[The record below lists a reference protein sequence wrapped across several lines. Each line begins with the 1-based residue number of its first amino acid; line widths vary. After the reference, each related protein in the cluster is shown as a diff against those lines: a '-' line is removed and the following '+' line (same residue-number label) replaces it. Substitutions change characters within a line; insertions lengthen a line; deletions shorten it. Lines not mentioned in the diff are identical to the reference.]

1 MPLTEEEVQSLSASL
16 RLGTGH
22 DAQEHA
28 VRTALTSMLIHE
40 RKGVVLADEVGF
52 GKTYEALAIMALLC
66 ERARAARKSF
76 DRVLILCK
84 SALLEKWQEELSKM
98 RPGRGFPRYLVG
110 DTWHARHPVFRLI
123 DPVHVVGRRASADEL
138 RSVRDGG
145 KLQAP
150 AGTYIVNHDVLTEAN
165 RNSRWFL
172 KRLYETEWDLVI
184 VDEAHHYA
192 RWTKP
197 AYIFAPNGDM
207 TDYHQGLS
215 GGKFGKILALT
226 ATPFELSPQEMVQLL
241 ALIRA
246 DRYDLDV
253 IKRGLDLYVRQL
265 DGFFS
270 LRERSV
276 TDPLRRD
283 AVRRLNRFRDEDA
296 LGDASQNMG
305 LQALLRRY
313 MIRNTK
319 SQNERRYFFVN
330 RTASKFTMQ
339 PIDKLDDLR
348 RELKEAPL
356 LPFEG
361 PDALFYLEL
370 REVID
375 ETIQQARAGVDHRT
389 FVTTDL
395 RQGLSSYP
403 QLAQSAL
410 LNRNLES
417 ARRLKRL
424 VDSWNTGKHIKLH
437 PKVEALADLVE
448 QLATTEIEKV
458 RAAPSKWFS
467 KVLVFNKLIG
477 GTAPH
482 LREVLA
488 KRLTPIFESYLDEVL
503 RQRGLG
509 TRAEFST
516 AVRSGIRKA
525 LSDVKANMKGWREE
539 RLCVVPDEFQH
550 EDLKDH
556 RGRHLVDA
564 YQATL
569 IRRAEQSLFL
579 LRAAMQCEARTEE
592 AIGRWLAVE
601 VTGPFEQTIRQIIDS
616 YLDEAVEEDRP
627 RYELVEMAERECIV
641 LMEECSSVDIIG
653 RYDGAN
659 VRYRESHRR
668 NFNQLFNPFVL
679 LVSRVGEEGIDLQQ
693 QCRYVI
699 HYDLEWNPAKMEQRE
714 GRVDRVG
721 WGRSDEGFIDVRFML
736 LKGTYEERIFHAVM
750 QRDQWFQVLIGSK
763 RNELGRADDDDAAMR
778 PQDVDDGPIDVADET
793 GRLSPEEKAAVMMDL
808 RPGGTPPE
816 FELPAHHAPKLE
828 PPSGK

>member
-1 MPLTEEEVQSLSASL
+1 VPLTHEDVQSLSACL
-16 RLGTGH
+16 HLGTDH
-22 DAQEHA
+22 EAQERA
-28 VRTALTSMLIHE
+28 VRTALTSLLVHE

-52 GKTYEALAIMALLC
+52 GKTYEALAIMALLS

-84 SALLEKWQEELSKM
+84 SALLEKWQEELSRM
-98 RPGRGFPRYLVG
+98 RPDRGFPRYLVG
-110 DTWHARHPVFRLI
+110 ETWNVRHPIFRLI
-123 DPVHVVGRRASADEL
+123 DPVHVVGRRATADEH

-150 AGTYIVNHDVLTEAN
+150 PGIYIVNHDVLTEAN

-207 TDYHQGLS
+207 TEYDQGLS

-226 ATPFELSPQEMVQLL
+226 ATPFELAPQEMVQLL
-241 ALIRA
+241 ALVRA
-246 DRYDLDV
+246 DKNDLQV
-253 IKRGLDLYVRQL
+253 IKKGLALYVRQL

-270 LRERSV
+270 LRQRSV
-276 TDPLRRD
+276 TDPLRRE
-283 AVRRLNRFRDEDA
+283 AVRRLNRLRDEDA
-296 LGDASQNMG
+296 LGDAGRGIG
-305 LQALLRRY
+305 LQDILRRY

-330 RTASKFTMQ
+330 RAAGTFTMQ
-339 PIDKLDDLR
+339 PFQKLDDLR
-348 RELKEAPL
+348 RELKDAPL

-375 ETIQQARAGVDHRT
+375 ETIQQARVGIDHRT

-410 LNRNLES
+410 LNRDLES

-424 VDSWNTGKHIKLH
+424 VESWSSGKHLKLH
-437 PKVEALADLVE
+437 PKVEALGDLVE
-448 QLATTEIEKV
+448 AIALTEIEKV
-458 RAAPSKWFS
+458 RAAPTKWFS

-482 LREVLA
+482 LREVLT
-488 KRLTPIFESYLDEVL
+488 KRLTPIFGNYLDEVL
-503 RQRGLG
+503 HQTGLG
-509 TRAEFST
+509 ARAEFSS
-516 AVRSGIRKA
+516 AVRSRIRKA
-525 LSDVKANMKGWREE
+525 LSDVKANMKGWRED
-539 RLCVVPDEFQH
+539 RHCLVPAEFLH

-556 RGRHLVDA
+556 RGMHLVDA
-564 YQATL
+564 FQTTL
-569 IRRAEQSLFL
+569 LRRAEQPIFL
-579 LRAAMQCEARTEE
+579 LRAAMQSGARTDE
-592 AIGRWLAVE
+592 AIGRWLEAE

-627 RYELVEMAERECIV
+627 RYELIEMAERECVV
-641 LMEECSSVDIIG
+641 LMEECSSVDIVG

-659 VRYRESHRR
+659 VRYREAHRR

-778 PQDVDDGPIDVADET
+778 SQDVDDGPIDVADEA
-793 GRLSPEEKAAVMMDL
+793 GRLSPDEKASVMMDL
-808 RPGGTPPE
+808 RPRG
-816 FELPAHHAPKLE
+816 
-828 PPSGK
+828 S

>member
-1 MPLTEEEVQSLSASL
+1 MPLTEETVCNICACLS
-16 RLGTGH
+16 LGTGH
-22 DAQEHA
+22 EAQERA
-28 VRTALTSMLIHE
+28 VRGALTNLLVHE
-40 RKGVVLADEVGF
+40 RQGVVLADEVGF

-66 ERARAARKSF
+66 ELARAERKRF
-76 DRVLILCK
+76 NRVLILCK
-84 SALLEKWQEELSKM
+84 SALLGKWQEELSRM
-98 RPGRGFPRYLVG
+98 RPDRGFPRYLVG
-110 DTWHARHPVFRLI
+110 ETWRAGHPIFHLI
-123 DPVHVVGRRASADEL
+123 NSVHVVGRRASAEEH

-150 AGTYIVNHDVLTEAN
+150 PGLYIVNHDVLTEVN

-207 TDYHQGLS
+207 TNYAQGLS

-226 ATPFELSPQEMVQLL
+226 ATPFELTPQEMVQLL
-241 ALIRA
+241 ALVRA
-246 DRYDLDV
+246 DSNDLQG
-253 IKRGLDLYVRQL
+253 IKKGLDLYVRQL
-265 DGFFS
+265 DRFFS

-276 TDPLRRD
+276 TDPLRRE
-283 AVRRLNRFRDEDA
+283 AVHRLKKLRDEDVF
-296 LGDASQNMG
+296 GDGSRAIG
-305 LQALLRRY
+305 LQGLLSRY

-330 RTASKFTMQ
+330 RAAGTFTMQ
-339 PIDKLDDLR
+339 PFNKLDDLR
-348 RELKEAPL
+348 RTLKMASL

-361 PDALFYLEL
+361 PDVLFYLEL
-370 REVID
+370 RELID
-375 ETIQQARAGVDHRT
+375 ETIEQARAGTDHRT

-410 LNRNLES
+410 LKRNLES
-417 ARRLKRL
+417 ARRLKHL
-424 VDSWNTGKHIKLH
+424 VDSWSNGPHPKLH
-437 PKVEALADLVE
+437 PKVEALVDLVE
-448 QLATTEIEKV
+448 AITLKEIEKV
-458 RAAPSKWFS
+458 RAAPTKWFS
-467 KVLVFNKLIG
+467 KVLIFNKLIG

-482 LREVLA
+482 LREVLT
-488 KRLTPIFESYLDEVL
+488 KRLTPVFSCYLDEVL
-503 RQRGLG
+503 RQKGLG
-509 TRAEFST
+509 TRGKFSS
-516 AVRSGIRKA
+516 AVRSRLRKA
-525 LSDVKANMKGWREE
+525 ISDVKVNVNGWRGEH
-539 RLCVVPDEFQH
+539 LCRVPTEFQH
-550 EDLKDH
+550 EDLKAY

-564 YQATL
+564 YETTL
-569 IRRAEQSLFL
+569 LKRTEQPLFL
-579 LRAAMQCEARTEE
+579 LRAAMQCVAVTDEAL
-592 AIGRWLAVE
+592 GRWLDEE
-601 VTGPFEQTIRQIIDS
+601 VTGPFEKTVRQVIDS
-616 YLDEAVEEDRP
+616 YLDEAVEEERP
-627 RYELVEMAERECIV
+627 RDELIEMAERECVV
-641 LMEECSSVDIIG
+641 LMEECSSVDIVG

-659 VRYRESHRR
+659 VRDRESHRR

-721 WGRSDEGFIDVRFML
+721 WGRAEEGYIDVRFML

-763 RNELGRADDDDAAMR
+763 RNELGRADDDDSAMLA
-778 PQDVDDGPIDVADET
+778 QDVDDGPIDVPDEA
-793 GRLSPEEKAAVMMDL
+793 GRLHPDEKAAVMIDL
-808 RPGGTPPE
+808 RPKGV
-816 FELPAHHAPKLE
+816 
-828 PPSGK
+828 